1 MLKYFVLIVCY
12 YWRKNMKYYLV
23 AILDEGY
30 TNEILDIQKNISKKY
45 KLYKNSSN
53 FYIPLG
59 SVSNIEIE
67 KLDELVTK
75 ILHPYKKFK
84 VGIDN
89 NLMLSDDLSTLNLKV
104 EDKGYINR
112 ISRTLMDTLSLHGF
126 QVKDFTTTSF
136 NIPLVSANHNLRKA
150 FSNSGLTIDNSKN
163 KEDFFKFV
171 KINKIEV
178 WKQLN
183 NKKDSV
189 IKSYNLKEY

>member
-1 MLKYFVLIVCY
+1 
-12 YWRKNMKYYLV
+12 MKYYLV
-23 AILDEGY
+23 ALLDEGY

-75 ILHPYKKFK
+75 ILNPYKKFK
-84 VGIDN
+84 VGIEN
-89 NLMLSDDLSTLNLKV
+89 NLMLSEDLSTLNLKV

-112 ISRTLMDTLSLHGF
+112 ISRILMDTLNLHGF
-126 QVKDFTTTSF
+126 QVKDFTTTNF
-136 NIPLVSANHNLRKA
+136 NIPLVSANHNIRKA